1 MDSDAFA
8 LLTGGVRFNKKR
20 FAKDAVS
27 LPAKS
32 GKAPAAP
39 PTSSSQAAGS
49 SQAPPEQSLSKKKKR
64 KRGQPAADADEG
76 EDGHDA
82 CSGAQD
88 EEQQQQED
96 DELDPGCPD
105 VQSKDVNEADNA
117 VRKHYK
123 IKVSGYDPA
132 PPLRSFQQLVSKLSA
147 PTGLV
152 RTLKEAGYDQPT
164 PIQRQA
170 MPILMAGRELLA
182 VAPTGG
188 CSTQLVCSRCD
199 PKEWRESGYPTQGAA
214 PVGGLPQQVKAVQQR
229 PLVLYM
235 PRMALAAA
243 LCLGTSKAWCAVVG
257 PLTQALLCH
266 GLLAT
271 GQLLA
276 ASLYCVTLLVSPCLR
291 HPACVTL
298 PASTC
303 LSHAAYAIF
312 PDVLAGQ
319 ARARRWHSWCQSC
332 APYARCARQATG
344 PRPSR
349 LSCSALPTS

>member
-49 SQAPPEQSLSKKKKR
+49 SQAPPEQSPSKKKKR
-64 KRGQPAADADEG
+64 KRGQPAADADAGEEG
-76 EDGHDA
+76 QAA

-88 EEQQQQED
+88 EEQQQQQED

-214 PVGGLPQQVKAVQQR
+214 PVGGLP
-229 PLVLYM
+229 
-235 PRMALAAA
+235 
-243 LCLGTSKAWCAVVG
+243 
-257 PLTQALLCH
+257 
-266 GLLAT
+266 
-271 GQLLA
+271 
-276 ASLYCVTLLVSPCLR
+276 
-291 HPACVTL
+291 
-298 PASTC
+298 
-303 LSHAAYAIF
+303 
-312 PDVLAGQ
+312 
-319 ARARRWHSWCQSC
+319 
-332 APYARCARQATG
+332 
-344 PRPSR
+344 
-349 LSCSALPTS
+349 

>member
-1 MDSDAFA
+1 MIAMDSDAFA

-20 FAKDAVS
+20 FAKDALS
-27 LPAKS
+27 LPTKS
-32 GKAPAAP
+32 
-39 PTSSSQAAGS
+39 SSSQAADS
-49 SQAPPEQSLSKKKKR
+49 SQAPPEQSLGKKKKR

-76 EDGHDA
+76 EEGHDEQA
-82 CSGAQD
+82 GCSAAQD

-96 DELDPGCPD
+96 DELDPGCPN

-170 MPILMAGRELLA
+170 MPMLMAGRELLA

-188 CSTQLVCSRCD
+188 CSTQHVCSRRD
-199 PKEWRESGYPTQGAA
+199 PKEWRESGYPTQVVA
-214 PVGGLPQQVKAVQQR
+214 PVGGLPQQVKASSSSSSSSSATA
-229 PLVLYM
+229 P
-235 PRMALAAA
+235 P
-243 LCLGTSKAWCAVVG
+243 CAVHATHDVCCCAVFGNVKLLVCCCRTTDSG
-257 PLTQALLCH
+257 P

-276 ASLYCVTLLVSPCLR
+276 ASL
-291 HPACVTL
+291 
-298 PASTC
+298 
-303 LSHAAYAIF
+303 
-312 PDVLAGQ
+312 
-319 ARARRWHSWCQSC
+319 
-332 APYARCARQATG
+332 
-344 PRPSR
+344 
-349 LSCSALPTS
+349 